1 MLVNETR
8 NKVLAGKLLIAD
20 RFWQRMIGLLG
31 KQQLPPNEGL
41 LITPCSAV
49 HTLFMR
55 FPIDVLFVS
64 RDFIVLK
71 AVENLRPWRFAGCN
85 RARLVIELR
94 AGTVAQTGTAV
105 GDKLGT

>member
-31 KQQLPPNEGL
+31 KQQLSPNEGL